1 MAEKKSVKLK
11 KQHWETSKR
20 IEDLYA
26 RLLRNLM
33 DPAKKKVLAKIKEN
47 EKKIKEA
54 EKNNKKSEFNIKEI
68 EKILKDFA
76 NTEIFKRKAEEIA
89 KKITT
94 MTLAENAK
102 DWREAARKASAN
114 PKMYNLLMKE
124 LEENKEVKEEY
135 DRILAENAKI
145 IKTLPLE
152 IAQEVIQ
159 HVSAK
164 SFESSRPETIAKEI
178 RKYFPEHTRAKEGLI
193 ARTEAAKCKAALT
206 EARSK
211 SIGIYWY
218 VWHSTG
224 DQRTRPAHALMN
236 NVICCY
242 NHQPSPEA
250 LAKAKGIYNGK
261 TYGEYGPG
269 NIFNCRCFASP
280 IVEIDQIKFPSKVY
294 NWQVDDIINMGRQ
307 EFIDFAKEN
316 GVPIKTQE
324 DYRL

>member
-1 MAEKKSVKLK
+1 MAVKKSVKLK

-33 DPAKKKVLAKIKEN
+33 DPAKKKVIAKVKQEEKRIKE
-47 EKKIKEA
+47 EKKQNKEQ
-54 EKNNKKSEFNIKEI
+54 KINVKEI
-68 EKILKDFA
+68 TKILEDFA
-76 NTEIFKRKAEEIA
+76 RTEIFQRKADEIA

-102 DWREAARKASAN
+102 DWRDAARKASNN
-114 PKMYNLLMKE
+114 PKMYDLLMKE
-124 LEENKEVKEEY
+124 LEENKEIKEEY

-145 IKTLPLE
+145 IKTLPEE
-152 IAQEVIQ
+152 IAKEVIE
-159 HVSAK
+159 HISAK

-178 RKYFPEHTRAKEGLI
+178 RSYFPEHTRAKENLI

-211 SIGIYWY
+211 SIGVYWY

-269 NIFNCRCFASP
+269 NIFNCRCFAEP
-280 IVEIDQIKFPSKVY
+280 VIELDLINFPAKVY
-294 NWQVDDIINMGRQ
+294 NWQMNDIITMRKQ

-316 GVPIKTQE
+316 NVPVKTLE
-324 DYRL
+324 DYEI